1 MQGKLCTSAKLI
13 WLSPK
18 AKQAGEASKH
28 CMAEIFLVV
37 EKRKQRLRKGFVV
50 SSMLKER
57 CDRGRREREED
68 EMVFSEGERDDDRLK
83 RGSKDKKVNT
93 RSRKQKKKSLMQTA
107 IFAWL
112 TFVSCRIHEKEE
124 SE

>member
-1 MQGKLCTSAKLI
+1 M
-13 WLSPK
+13 
-18 AKQAGEASKH
+18 
-28 CMAEIFLVV
+28 
-37 EKRKQRLRKGFVV
+37 V
-50 SSMLKER
+50 SSIVKES
-57 CDRGRREREED
+57 CDRSRREREED

-83 RGSKDKKVNT
+83 RGSKDKKASR
-93 RSRKQKKKSLMQTA
+93 RSREQKKKSLMQTT